1 MTVLLYVLG
10 VLLVVLGVGLSIGL
24 HEIGH
29 LVPAK
34 KFGVKVTQY
43 MVGFGP
49 TLWSTR
55 RGETEYGLKAIP
67 LGGYIRMIGM
77 FPPRPGDAEGTI
89 RVSSTGRFT
98 QLADEARQL
107 SLEEIKPGDED
118 RVFYKLSVPK
128 KVVVMMG
135 GPVMNLLIAV
145 VLLSGIVTLYGT
157 QEVKDGAVVA
167 TVTECV
173 VPASAA
179 ATKTTCAA
187 SDPKTP
193 AFLAGIKPGDRLVSV
208 AGQPIKRTSDVGRLI
223 RPRIGEATPVVVLR
237 DGAEQTLQVTPVQN
251 TIQQVAADGT
261 PLVDDAGTPWSS
273 SAGFLGVSSAPVLA
287 RERQSVT
294 VVPGIVGNYVGHVG
308 ELFLHLPQRLTD
320 VAQAAF
326 GSEARDPN
334 GPQSVVGRRPDRR
347 GGRRRSGRWARQQR
361 ARTVHDDPVPHG
373 RPQHRVVRLQP
384 HPAPAARRR
393 PRRGRAV
400 GRAQAQRR
408 SPPPPPRPRSRG
420 RRQGAAGGVCRV
432 DSPDRHVG
440 PADLRRLRQTC
451 PARLT
456 PPPPGSP
463 VDAQCLD
470 GGDRHGPSRRA
481 LRGDQHQHQA
491 GSSDDGQRLEGQP
504 PDDAP

>member
-1 MTVLLYVLG
+1 MTTVLLYVVG

-24 HEIGH
+24 HEVGH

-55 RGETEYGLKAIP
+55 RGETEYGIKAIP

-107 SLEEIKPGDED
+107 SLEEIKPGDEN

-128 KVVVMMG
+128 KVIVMLG
-135 GPVMNLLIAV
+135 GPVMNLVIAV
-145 VLLSGIVTLYGT
+145 VVLSGIVTIYGS
-157 QEVKDGAVVA
+157 EVVKDGAVIASVS
-167 TVTECV
+167 ECV

-179 ATKTTCAA
+179 PAKTACAP
-187 SDPKTP
+187 SDAKTP
-193 AFLAGIKPGDRLVSV
+193 AYLAGIKPGDRLVSV
-208 AGQPIKRTSDVGRLI
+208 AGQPIKRTTDVGKLI
-223 RPRIGEATPVVVLR
+223 RPRIGQPTPIVVLR
-237 DGAEQTLQVTPVQN
+237 DGAEQRLEVTPIRN

-261 PLVDDAGTPWSS
+261 PLVDDAGDPVVV
-273 SAGFLGVSSAPVLA
+273 SAGFLGVSSGAVVA
-287 RERQSVT
+287 RERQSIT

-334 GPQSVVGRRPDRR
+334 GPQSVVG
-347 GGRRRSGRWARQQR
+347 
-361 ARTVHDDPVPHG
+361 
-373 RPQHRVVRLQP
+373 
-384 HPAPAARRR
+384 
-393 PRRGRAV
+393 V
-400 GRAQAQRR
+400 GRTAGEVASGQIEGLDNSVA
-408 SPPPPPRPRSRG
+408 G
-420 RRQGAAGGVCRV
+420 RFAMIL
-432 DSPDRHVG
+432 SLMVG
-440 PADLRRLRQTC
+440 LNIALFVFNLIPLL
-451 PARLT
+451 P
-456 PPPPGSP
+456 
-463 VDAQCLD
+463 LD
-470 GGDRHGPSRRA
+470 GGHVAGA
-481 LRGDQHQHQA
+481 LWEGLKRNTA
-491 GSSDDGQRLEGQP
+491 RLLNR
-504 PDDAP
+504 PDPGHVDVAKALPVAYAVSMVLIGMSALLIYADFVKPVRLG

>member
-1 MTVLLYVLG
+1 MTVLLYVAG

-24 HEIGH
+24 HEVGH

-55 RGETEYGLKAIP
+55 RGETEYGIKAIP

-107 SLEEIKPGDED
+107 SLEEIKPGDEN

-128 KVVVMMG
+128 KVIVMMG

-145 VLLSGIVTLYGT
+145 VLLGGIVTIYG
-157 QEVKDGAVVA
+157 QEVVKDGAVVA

-179 ATKTTCAA
+179 ATKTTCAPT
-187 SDPKTP
+187 DPKTP
-193 AFLAGIKPGDRLVSV
+193 AFLAGIQAGDRLLSV
-208 AGQPIKRTSDVGRLI
+208 AGEPIRRTSDVGKLI
-223 RPRIGEATPVVVLR
+223 RPRVGEQTPVVVLR
-237 DGAEQTLQVTPVQN
+237 DGVEKTLQVTPIRN
-251 TIQQVAADGT
+251 TIQQVGQDGR
-261 PLVDDAGTPWSS
+261 PLVDDSGDPVVV
-273 SAGFLGVSSAPVLA
+273 SAGFLGVSSAAVTA

-294 VVPGIVGNYVGHVG
+294 VVPGIITSYVGHVG

-334 GPQSVVGRRPDRR
+334 GPQSVVGV
-347 GGRRRSGRWARQQR
+347 GRAAGEVASGQVAGL
-361 ARTVHDDPVPHG
+361 DNS
-373 RPQHRVVRLQP
+373 
-384 HPAPAARRR
+384 
-393 PRRGRAV
+393 AV
-400 GRAQAQRR
+400 GRFVTIL
-408 SPPPPPRPRSRG
+408 SLM
-420 RRQGAAGGVCRV
+420 
-432 DSPDRHVG
+432 VG
-440 PADLRRLRQTC
+440 LNIALFVFNLIPLL
-451 PARLT
+451 P
-456 PPPPGSP
+456 
-463 VDAQCLD
+463 LD
-470 GGDRHGPSRRA
+470 GGHVAGA
-481 LRGDQHQHQA
+481 LW
-491 GSSDDGQRLEGQP
+491 EGLKRTTARVLKR
-504 PDDAP
+504 PDPGHVDVAKALPVAYAVSTVLIVMSALLIYADFVKPVKLG

>member
-1 MTVLLYVLG
+1 MTVLLYVAG

-24 HEIGH
+24 HEVGH

-55 RGETEYGLKAIP
+55 RGETEYGIKAIP

-107 SLEEIKPGDED
+107 SLEEIKPGDEN

-128 KVVVMMG
+128 KVIVMMG

-145 VLLSGIVTLYGT
+145 VLLGGIVTIYG
-157 QEVKDGAVVA
+157 QEVVKDGAVVA

-179 ATKTTCAA
+179 ATKTTCAPT
-187 SDPKTP
+187 DPKTP
-193 AFLAGIKPGDRLVSV
+193 AFLAGIQAGDRLLSV
-208 AGQPIKRTSDVGRLI
+208 AGEPIRRTSDVGKLI
-223 RPRIGEATPVVVLR
+223 RPRVGEQTPVVVLR
-237 DGAEQTLQVTPVQN
+237 DGVEKTLQVTPIRN
-251 TIQQVAADGT
+251 TIQQVGQDGR
-261 PLVDDAGTPWSS
+261 PLVDDSGDPVVV
-273 SAGFLGVSSAPVLA
+273 SAGFLGVSSAAVTA

-294 VVPGIVGNYVGHVG
+294 VVPGIITSYVGHVG

-334 GPQSVVGRRPDRR
+334 GPQSVVGVGRAAGEVASGQVAGLDNSAVGRFVTILSLMVGLNIALFVFNLIPLLPLDGGHVAGALWEGLKRTTARVLRRPDP
-347 GGRRRSGRWARQQR
+347 GHVDVAKALPVAYAVS
-361 ARTVHDDPVPHG
+361 TVLIVMSALLIYADFVKPVKLG
-373 RPQHRVVRLQP
+373 
-384 HPAPAARRR
+384 
-393 PRRGRAV
+393 
-400 GRAQAQRR
+400 
-408 SPPPPPRPRSRG
+408 
-420 RRQGAAGGVCRV
+420 
-432 DSPDRHVG
+432 
-440 PADLRRLRQTC
+440 
-451 PARLT
+451 
-456 PPPPGSP
+456 
-463 VDAQCLD
+463 
-470 GGDRHGPSRRA
+470 
-481 LRGDQHQHQA
+481 
-491 GSSDDGQRLEGQP
+491 
-504 PDDAP
+504 

>member
-10 VLLVVLGVGLSIGL
+10 VLFVVLGVGLSIGL

-49 TLWSTR
+49 TVWSTR
-55 RGETEYGLKAIP
+55 RGETEYGIKAIP

-135 GPVMNLLIAV
+135 GPVMNLVIAV
-145 VLLSGIVTLYGT
+145 VLLTGLVTLYGG
-157 QEVKDGAVVA
+157 QEVKDGAIVA
-167 TVTECV
+167 SVSECV
-173 VPASAA
+173 VPATQA

-193 AFLAGIKPGDRLVSV
+193 AFAAGIQPGDRILSI
-208 AGQPIKRTSDVGRLI
+208 AGQPIKRTADVGKLI
-223 RPRIGEATPVVVLR
+223 RPRVGEATPIVVLR
-237 DGAEQTLQVTPVQN
+237 DGAEKTVQVRPIRN
-251 TIQQVAADGT
+251 TVQQVGPDGAPLVNADGE
-261 PLVDDAGTPWSS
+261 PVVVD
-273 SAGFLGVSSAPVLA
+273 AGFLGVSSAPVTAL
-287 RERQSVT
+287 ERQSVT
-294 VVPGIVGNYVGHVG
+294 IVPGIIGDQVQHMAGV
-308 ELFLHLPQRLTD
+308 LLHIPQRMTD

-334 GPQSVVGRRPDRR
+334 GPVSVVG
-347 GGRRRSGRWARQQR
+347 
-361 ARTVHDDPVPHG
+361 
-373 RPQHRVVRLQP
+373 
-384 HPAPAARRR
+384 
-393 PRRGRAV
+393 V
-400 GRAQAQRR
+400 GRMAGEI
-408 SPPPPPRPRSRG
+408 SSG
-420 RRQGAAGGVCRV
+420 SIGDLDTAAKFAILVQLMAGLNIALFVFNLI
-432 DSPDRHVG
+432 PLL
-440 PADLRRLRQTC
+440 P
-451 PARLT
+451 
-456 PPPPGSP
+456 
-463 VDAQCLD
+463 LD
-470 GGDRHGPSRRA
+470 GGHVAGA
-481 LRGDQHQHQA
+481 LWEGLKRNTARLLHRPDPGHVDVA
-491 GSSDDGQRLEGQP
+491 KALPVAYAVSSVLIVMSALLIYADFVKPVKLG
-504 PDDAP
+504 

>member
-1 MTVLLYVLG
+1 MTTVLLYVVG

-24 HEIGH
+24 HEVGH

-55 RGETEYGLKAIP
+55 RGETEYGIKAIP

-107 SLEEIKPGDED
+107 SLEEIKPGDEN

-128 KVVVMMG
+128 KVIVMMG

-145 VLLSGIVTLYGT
+145 VLLGGIVTIYG
-157 QEVKDGAVVA
+157 QEVVKDGAVVA

-179 ATKTTCAA
+179 ATKTTCAPT
-187 SDPKTP
+187 DPKTP
-193 AFLAGIKPGDRLVSV
+193 AFLAGIQAGDRLLSV
-208 AGQPIKRTSDVGRLI
+208 AGEPIRRTSDVGKLI
-223 RPRIGEATPVVVLR
+223 RPRVGELTGIEVLR
-237 DGAEQTLQVTPVQN
+237 DGVEKTLQVTPIRN
-251 TIQQVAADGT
+251 TIQQVGQDGR
-261 PLVDDAGTPWSS
+261 PLVDDSGDPVVV
-273 SAGFLGVSSAPVLA
+273 SAGFLGVSSAAVTA

-294 VVPGIVGNYVGHVG
+294 VVPVIITSYVGHVG

-334 GPQSVVGRRPDRR
+334 GPQSVVGV
-347 GGRRRSGRWARQQR
+347 GRAAGEVASGQVAGL
-361 ARTVHDDPVPHG
+361 DNS
-373 RPQHRVVRLQP
+373 
-384 HPAPAARRR
+384 
-393 PRRGRAV
+393 AV
-400 GRAQAQRR
+400 GRFVTIL
-408 SPPPPPRPRSRG
+408 SLM
-420 RRQGAAGGVCRV
+420 
-432 DSPDRHVG
+432 VG
-440 PADLRRLRQTC
+440 LNIALFVFNLIPLL
-451 PARLT
+451 P
-456 PPPPGSP
+456 
-463 VDAQCLD
+463 LD
-470 GGDRHGPSRRA
+470 GGHVAGA
-481 LRGDQHQHQA
+481 LW
-491 GSSDDGQRLEGQP
+491 EGLKRTTARVLKR
-504 PDDAP
+504 PDPGHVDVAKALPVAYAVSTVLIVMSALLIYADFVKPVKLG